1 MSWYLVHTKPR
12 QELRAQANLQDQGF
26 ECWLPQWR
34 AQRVLQRKLTTVE
47 EPLFPRYLFIRVAE
61 GVNWSPVKSTPGVT
75 TIVRFGGVPGRVPP
89 HVIDALREE
98 EASRLA
104 APVAPRFVQ
113 GQPVCI
119 TAGPFA
125 GVKAVFD
132 MADGE
137 ARALVLIE
145 LLSKPARLPV
155 PVDCLRADAQ
165 EVQAAPAPLK
175 VLAAEAA
182 VRSAALR
189 PVARWVPQA

>member
-12 QELRAQANLQDQGF
+12 QEFRALANLQDQGF

-34 AQRVLQRKLTTVE
+34 AQRVLQRKLTVVE
-47 EPLFPRYLFIRVAE
+47 EPLFPRYLFIQVAD

-89 HVIDALREE
+89 HVIEALQDE
-98 EASRLA
+98 EALRLA
-104 APVAPRFVQ
+104 APVAPRFVH
-113 GQPVCI
+113 GQPVRI

-125 GVKAVFD
+125 GVKALFD
-132 MADGE
+132 IPDGE

-155 PVDCLRADAQ
+155 PVDSLRADEEEISAT
-165 EVQAAPAPLK
+165 PALP
-175 VLAAEAA
+175 
-182 VRSAALR
+182 
-189 PVARWVPQA
+189 